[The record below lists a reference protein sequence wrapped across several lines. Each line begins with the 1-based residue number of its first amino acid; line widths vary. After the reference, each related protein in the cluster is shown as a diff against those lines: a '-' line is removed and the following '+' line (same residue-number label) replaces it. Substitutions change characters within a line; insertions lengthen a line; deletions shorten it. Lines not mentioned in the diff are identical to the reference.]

1 MDRRTFLKGSALTA
15 AGLSVVPRSVLGGA
29 GHQPPSDTLNIAGI
43 GVGGRG
49 TSNMNAMTSENIVA
63 ICDIDFDHVD
73 QSLRD
78 GDGNVADGLGALHEA
93 YEQAERYADYRRM
106 FDDLED
112 EIDGVVISTPDHL
125 HAVAAQEAMKRGL
138 HVYVEKPLTRTVRE
152 ARTLMET
159 ADAMDVV
166 TQMGN
171 QGHTHP
177 DGRRAIEWV
186 WDGAIGTVHEIHAW
200 TDRPASWWPQG
211 VSRPQGS
218 MPIPDAVNWDL
229 FLGPAPEVPYHEA
242 YHPFDWRGWVDYG
255 TGALGDMGA
264 HLIDH
269 AMWALDLGAPTE
281 VWGSSNAFG
290 RDGDER
296 VSWPTAET
304 VHYTFGRGG
313 RDPVRLTWYDGGLL
327 PPRPQA
333 LPNDV
338 PLVRDLG
345 ANEDGPPPSWGGAIW
360 VGDEGILMHDTYG
373 RNPRLY
379 PKKLEAQHSD
389 APRQLPRVGT
399 SHQMNWVEACKGRA
413 EATCPFD
420 YAAPLTE
427 TLLLGV
433 VALQAGAPVRYD
445 PRSMA
450 IPNAPAAEQYLRRNY
465 RGEWSL

>member
-211 VSRPQGS
+211 VSRPEGS

-242 YHPFDWRGWVDYG
+242 YHPFDWRDGSTTAPARSATWGRTSSTTRCGRSTWGPRRRCGARRTPSAG
-255 TGALGDMGA
+255 TA
-264 HLIDH
+264 
-269 AMWALDLGAPTE
+269 TS
-281 VWGSSNAFG
+281 GS
-290 RDGDER
+290 
-296 VSWPTAET
+296 P
-304 VHYTFGRGG
+304 
-313 RDPVRLTWYDGGLL
+313 
-327 PPRPQA
+327 
-333 LPNDV
+333 
-338 PLVRDLG
+338 
-345 ANEDGPPPSWGGAIW
+345 GPPPRRSTTRLDGAA
-360 VGDEGILMHDTYG
+360 GI
-373 RNPRLY
+373 
-379 PKKLEAQHSD
+379 
-389 APRQLPRVGT
+389 
-399 SHQMNWVEACKGRA
+399 
-413 EATCPFD
+413 
-420 YAAPLTE
+420 
-427 TLLLGV
+427 
-433 VALQAGAPVRYD
+433 
-445 PRSMA
+445 RSV
-450 IPNAPAAEQYLRRNY
+450 
-465 RGEWSL
+465 

>member
-1 MDRRTFLKGSALTA
+1 
-15 AGLSVVPRSVLGGA
+15 
-29 GHQPPSDTLNIAGI
+29 
-43 GVGGRG
+43 
-49 TSNMNAMTSENIVA
+49 
-63 ICDIDFDHVD
+63 
-73 QSLRD
+73 
-78 GDGNVADGLGALHEA
+78 
-93 YEQAERYADYRRM
+93 
-106 FDDLED
+106 
-112 EIDGVVISTPDHL
+112 
-125 HAVAAQEAMKRGL
+125 
-138 HVYVEKPLTRTVRE
+138 
-152 ARTLMET
+152 
-159 ADAMDVV
+159 
-166 TQMGN
+166 
-171 QGHTHP
+171 
-177 DGRRAIEWV
+177 
-186 WDGAIGTVHEIHAW
+186 
-200 TDRPASWWPQG
+200 
-211 VSRPQGS
+211 
-218 MPIPDAVNWDL
+218 
-229 FLGPAPEVPYHEA
+229 
-242 YHPFDWRGWVDYG
+242 
-255 TGALGDMGA
+255 MGA

-379 PKKLEAQHSD
+379 PKELEAQHSD